1 MNAQTVQVESWLGAV
16 YISLWGIFCV
26 GLIFVSLENFN
37 SDLLVLDSQNV
48 RLKTIS
54 NSERYLINSWLE
66 DNQIEVPQGKGY
78 RYVVN
83 QYPSRPWFK

>member
-1 MNAQTVQVESWLGAV
+1 M
-16 YISLWGIFCV
+16 

-48 RLKTIS
+48 RIKTIS
-54 NSERYLINSWLE
+54 TSERSLINSWLE
-66 DNQIEVPQGKGY
+66 DNQIEIPEGKGY
-78 RYVVN
+78 RYIIN